1 MRYTRIC
8 RASTDGIRVSARPD
22 SPPTSA
28 TGPADVIR
36 SRRKSSTRPASQS
49 KQFLEGALSITR
61 LPHPY
66 TNLCTH
72 ARTNAPRHMQ
82 VSSHARFHT
91 DMTAPQELGGRSALR
106 SSLPPTDGGEIGG
119 HTSSLSNRRLFL
131 FKVLTCSA
139 RRAWITECV

>member
-91 DMTAPQELGGRSALR
+91 DMTAPQELGGRSAD
-106 SSLPPTDGGEIGG
+106 SHACPPIELVALTAKLHSI
-119 HTSSLSNRRLFL
+119 SNRRLFL
-131 FKVLTCSA
+131 FRVPKATGI
-139 RRAWITECV
+139 ITQCM